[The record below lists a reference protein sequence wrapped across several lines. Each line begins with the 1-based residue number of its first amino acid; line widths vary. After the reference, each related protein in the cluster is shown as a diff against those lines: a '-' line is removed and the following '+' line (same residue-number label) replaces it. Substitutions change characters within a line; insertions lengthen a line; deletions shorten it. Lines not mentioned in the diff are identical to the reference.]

1 MHSGENEPLRIGVP
15 ALAAVAQNT
24 GTVVHLHTAGNTALA
39 ANVADE
45 ARIAPRRRM
54 LKSGKVAYSERH
66 VTIDCLVRDMSA
78 TGARLRIEGSVTAPD
93 TFELLIP
100 LEGLEAN
107 CQVVWRS
114 GADLGVKFLAAP
126 RIVAAKRQQVIC
138 ALTPA
143 KAPTLRRKP
152 RPGEV
157 S

>member
-1 MHSGENEPLRIGVP
+1 MT
-15 ALAAVAQNT
+15 AAVQTT
-24 GTVVHLHTAGNTALA
+24 GTVVHLHAAGNTALA
-39 ANVADE
+39 PVSNE
-45 ARIAPRRRM
+45 ARIAPRRRV
-54 LKSGKVAYSERH
+54 LKSGKVAYSDRH

-114 GADLGVKFLAAP
+114 GADLGVRFLAAP
-126 RIVAAKRQQVIC
+126 RIVAAKRQQVVC

-152 RPGEV
+152 RPGEP